1 MIPDKYA
8 FRRKDFSEVSAARIT
23 STLGPD
29 FEAALSRRGPYFIAR
44 RAPRSS
50 SFDEWPMSRGRPQR
64 GATFSIHKVERRDDE
79 NSEGTGAD
87 PESTDP
93 LCSSVVDLAVLFRLR
108 RKQRET
114 IDIVSRCVDRVV
126 RDVCSD
132 VVCRFNFV
140 SDLRQLIRGDMSGHV
155 WRVPRSRCRPNLE
168 ISVHRTT

>member
-1 MIPDKYA
+1 MHFGAKISQKSLLPVLLPLSVLTLKPRFQGEDHISLRDA
-8 FRRKDFSEVSAARIT
+8 RRVRAVLTSGRCREVVHSGAPHSRFIRLNVATTRIAKERARIQR
-23 STLGPD
+23 
-29 FEAALSRRGPYFIAR
+29 AL
-44 RAPRSS
+44 
-50 SFDEWPMSRGRPQR
+50 
-64 GATFSIHKVERRDDE
+64 TH
-79 NSEGTGAD
+79 
-87 PESTDP
+87 
-93 LCSSVVDLAVLFRLR
+93 SSVVDLAVLFRLR